1 MLLLH
6 QFQEPHAL
14 VGTRRNGAEEH
25 RKCDKSLFHIA
36 IILFEI
42 AFKVQSWQEKLNYL
56 RRKEQITAKSQKK
69 PQKSEGRAVRRVP
82 RAIYIIVLYILY
94 CVVRTGLEIAG
105 FAHIVPHAAG
115 KARLFLIGV
124 PFCVVVNRVARA
136 ARVCA
141 QRKAEHIA
149 FGI

>member
-25 RKCDKSLFHIA
+25 RECDKSLFHIA

-56 RRKEQITAKSQKK
+56 RRKQQITAKSQKM

-82 RAIYIIVLYILY
+82 RLVYILLL
-94 CVVRTGLEIAG
+94 CVAAGLEVAG
-105 FAHIVPHAAG
+105 FFHIVPHAAA
-115 KARLFLIGV
+115 KARLFLVGV

>member
-25 RKCDKSLFHIA
+25 RECDKSLFHIA

-69 PQKSEGRAVRRVP
+69 PQKSEGRAVWRVP
-82 RAIYIIVLYILY
+82 RAIYIYYIVW
-94 CVVRTGLEIAG
+94 CEEA
-105 FAHIVPHAAG
+105 
-115 KARLFLIGV
+115 
-124 PFCVVVNRVARA
+124 
-136 ARVCA
+136 
-141 QRKAEHIA
+141 
-149 FGI
+149 